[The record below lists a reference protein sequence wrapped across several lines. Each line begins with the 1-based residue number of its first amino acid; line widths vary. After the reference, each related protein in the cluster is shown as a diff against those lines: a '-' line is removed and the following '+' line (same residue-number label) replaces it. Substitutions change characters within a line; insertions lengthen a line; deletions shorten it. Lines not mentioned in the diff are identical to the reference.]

1 MKTRTINLIDNSIR
15 NAIVASKL
23 FNQTLDFDTEEH
35 TTVLEMEETMEEL
48 RILKKEADDN
58 INKFIIK
65 MLKMKNSL
73 RLKK

>member
-23 FNQTLDFDTEEH
+23 FNSTLDFDTEEH

-48 RILKKEADDN
+48 RILKKDADDN

-65 MLKMKNSL
+65 MLKMKNRL